1 MLDQRH
7 RRRWCTPLGS
17 LCLLYALWYYIVV
30 NMRDGTRGPAM
41 DEAPLIKPLGIKVSG
56 LVFFGR
62 RDRVSCLR
70 CYIEVS
76 RTCRLP
82 TAGTEAIQRNL
93 VDHGGW
99 LDEVLWVAN
108 TEDED
113 DLRLLDDIISS
124 NPSRHKKLII
134 PGEKL
139 WVYTYYKAWQHL
151 ERGKYYV
158 KIDDDIVRQLP
169 RICPTAANASYWQ
182 VWFHD
187 DAIPKMVMRKI
198 LNPSEFVVSAN
209 VINNPPLGFL
219 HYHFGA
225 IHPYFP
231 DLSHAETTADSWK
244 PSHYPYWNG
253 STDFAWPLHND
264 PPHEQHRWLRVE
276 EDTMLSQ
283 TPAAHLKYEVWGDSY
298 KNWAIAAQMHYSLL
312 ENIEEDN
319 LDLYTFDKPWRMDGE
334 RIRINFICLYSND
347 ILDTNIDTWPRDRG
361 DEDMIAIDLPKALR
375 RRK

>member
-17 LCLLYALWYYIVV
+17 LCLLYALWYYMVV
-30 NMRDGTRGPAM
+30 IMRVGTRGPATY
-41 DEAPLIKPLGIKVSG
+41 EAPLIKPLGIKVSG

-169 RICPTAANASYWQ
+169 YICPT
-182 VWFHD
+182 
-187 DAIPKMVMRKI
+187 
-198 LNPSEFVVSAN
+198 
-209 VINNPPLGFL
+209 
-219 HYHFGA
+219 
-225 IHPYFP
+225 
-231 DLSHAETTADSWK
+231 
-244 PSHYPYWNG
+244 
-253 STDFAWPLHND
+253 
-264 PPHEQHRWLRVE
+264 
-276 EDTMLSQ
+276 
-283 TPAAHLKYEVWGDSY
+283 
-298 KNWAIAAQMHYSLL
+298 
-312 ENIEEDN
+312 
-319 LDLYTFDKPWRMDGE
+319 
-334 RIRINFICLYSND
+334 
-347 ILDTNIDTWPRDRG
+347 
-361 DEDMIAIDLPKALR
+361 
-375 RRK
+375 